1 MKNNM
6 KKLKG
11 MHSKFEDGE
20 DERCLNNPFL
30 AALANPD
37 ILSEDEGLYP
47 ERDFDAEE
55 ARAVYIEKFTKALAT
70 LTPKQRA
77 VIDTLAR
84 FQAIGKA
91 NKNAEKDADHDYQQ
105 QTANALGITRISVAT
120 TLIQIQ
126 KKIEKVINKME
137 K

>member
-6 KKLKG
+6 KKLRG
-11 MHSKFEDGE
+11 MHSKFD
-20 DERCLNNPFL
+20 DFNDNPLL

-37 ILSEDEGLYP
+37 ILSEEDGMMFP

-55 ARAVYIEKFTKALAT
+55 ARAAYIEKFTLALAT

-77 VIDTLAR
+77 IVDALAR
-84 FQAIGKA
+84 HGDQAKVCAELGVAQSTVA
-91 NKNAEKDADHDYQQ
+91 N
-105 QTANALGITRISVAT
+105 
-120 TLIQIQ
+120 TLRQIQ
-126 KKIEKVINKME
+126 KKISKSINKSS